1 MAGFARETISVTF
14 PLPRSFL
21 VLAIVWVAAMTWRLY
36 PDFKD
41 TLRIDGRLASLTDYI
56 EDSCGQRIGPSAA
69 TCLEEA
75 RSTGRRLVAREQGK
89 AILLIEA
96 PVLGYLLVYLPL
108 HFLAGRIGR
117 WRLRSE

>member
-1 MAGFARETISVTF
+1 VAGFARETVVVTF

-41 TLRIDGRLASLTDYI
+41 SLRIDGRLATLTDYI

-75 RSTGRRLVAREQGK
+75 RSTGRRLVACEQGK

-96 PVLGYLLVYLPL
+96 PILGYLFVYLPL
-108 HFLAGRIGR
+108 HLLAGRIGR
-117 WRLRSE
+117 WRLHSE